1 MGVLQ
6 PNSFSET
13 DLVDLLLPGLLR
25 LSLRVGK
32 GRQEASGSTSHLEGG
47 KRCTKPHCLPLERM
61 RLHVHVSVYTHVSP
75 EYRIQSPFL
84 VCLHEIE
91 NC

>member
-32 GRQEASGSTSHLEGG
+32 GRQESSGSTSHLEGG
-47 KRCTKPHCLPLERM
+47 TRCTKPHCLPLERM
-61 RLHVHVSVYTHVSP
+61 RMHVSVYTRFPRVQNS
-75 EYRIQSPFL
+75 IPFL
-84 VCLHEIE
+84 GVFA
-91 NC
+91 